1 MTTLPLPGLADVLPT
16 SLPPALQPLDAHN
29 CKLQAAVQPLDWQNP
44 TPADRYDLVVIGAG
58 TAGLVTAAGTAGLG
72 LGLKVALVEKSLMGG
87 DCLNV
92 GCVPSKAVLR
102 SSRAVAD
109 IRQAASLGVQAAGVT
124 VDFAA
129 VMERMRRIRA
139 DISHHDSVARFSQL
153 GIDVFLGAGRFVDS
167 HTLEVAGQRLAFKKA
182 VIATGARAH
191 HPAVPGLTEAGFL
204 TNETIFSLTD
214 CPPRLLVVGGGP
226 IGCELAQAFQRLGSQ
241 VTLIQRQERLLPREE
256 PEASAILQQRF
267 HSEGMTLALGATLER
282 VEVAPTGKRVW
293 YRPATS
299 AASPSQDDSALQTVE
314 VDAILIAARRV
325 PNVDRLGLD
334 AAGVAY
340 DPRQGVS
347 VNDYLQ
353 TSQPHM
359 FAAGDVCMDWKF
371 THAAD
376 AAARLVIKNA
386 LFAPFGLGR
395 SRLSQL
401 VMPWVTYTDPE
412 VAHVGLYTHEA
423 EAQGI
428 PYETITIPLSSV
440 DRALTDGE
448 TEGFVRLLHKA
459 GTDQI
464 LGATLVARHGGDI
477 ISELT
482 LAITTGLGLNA
493 LSGVI
498 HPYPTQAEVLKKAAD
513 AYRRTRLTPRTQA
526 FLKWLAR
533 LS

>member
-1 MTTLPLPGLADVLPT
+1 MMPLSPK
-16 SLPPALQPLDAHN
+16 SLNPALHPLDAYN
-29 CKLQAAVQPLDWQNP
+29 RTLQAAVQPPDWQNP

-92 GCVPSKAVLR
+92 GCVPSKCVLR

-109 IRQAASLGVQAAGVT
+109 IRQAASLGGLATGVT

-139 DISHHDSVARFSQL
+139 DISHHDSVERFSQM
-153 GIDVFLGAGRFVDS
+153 GIDVFLGAGQFVDS
-167 HTLEVAGQRLAFKKA
+167 HTLQVGDQRLSFKKA

-191 HPAVPGLTEAGFL
+191 HPSVPGLAEAGFL
-204 TNETIFSLTD
+204 TNETVFSLTD

-241 VTLIQRQERLLPREE
+241 VTLIHRQERLLPRED
-256 PEASAILQQRF
+256 PEASALLQQRF
-267 HSEGMTLALGATLER
+267 QSEGITLALGATLDR
-282 VEVAPTGKRVW
+282 VEGTPTGKRVF
-293 YRPATS
+293 YRS
-299 AASPSQDDSALQTVE
+299 VGSSPQDEAPGQTLDI
-314 VDAILIAARRV
+314 DAILIGAGRV
-325 PNVDRLGLD
+325 PNVDGLD
-334 AAGVAY
+334 LEAAGVAY
-340 DPRQGVS
+340 DPRRGVI

-353 TSQPHM
+353 TSQPHI
-359 FAAGDVCMDWKF
+359 FAAGDICMDWKF

-386 LFAPFGLGR
+386 LFSPFGLGR
-395 SRLSQL
+395 SGLSRL

-412 VAHVGLYTHEA
+412 VAHVGLYAHEA

-428 PYETITIPLSSV
+428 PYQTLTVPMTSV
-440 DRALTDGE
+440 DRALADGE
-448 TEGFVRLLHKA
+448 TEGFVRILHKV
-459 GTDQI
+459 GSDQI
-464 LGATLVARHGGDI
+464 LGATLVARHAGDM

-482 LAITTGLGLNA
+482 LAITTGQGLNA

-498 HPYPTQAEVLKKAAD
+498 HPYPTQAEVIKKAAD
-513 AYRRTRLTPRTQA
+513 AYRRTRLTPRAQRL
-526 FLKWLAR
+526 LKVIAR
-533 LS
+533 LG

>member
-1 MTTLPLPGLADVLPT
+1 MTSPPELQSPSVH
-16 SLPPALQPLDAHN
+16 PALAPLEGYN
-29 CKLQAAVQPLDWQNP
+29 LTLQAAVQPPDWQNP
-44 TPADRYDLVVIGAG
+44 TPADRYDLVVVGAG

-72 LGLKVALVEKSLMGG
+72 LGLRVALVEKNLMGG

-109 IRQAASLGVQAAGVT
+109 MRQAASLGVQATGVR

-129 VMERMRRIRA
+129 VMDRMRRIRA
-139 DISHHDSVARFSQL
+139 DISPHDSVERFSQL

-167 HTLEVAGQRLAFKKA
+167 HTLEVAGQRLSFKKA

-191 HPAVPGLTEAGFL
+191 HPAVPGLGEADFL
-204 TNETIFSLTD
+204 THETIFSLTD

-226 IGCELAQAFQRLGSQ
+226 IGCELAQALQRLGSQ
-241 VTLIQRQERLLPREE
+241 VTLIQRQGRLLPRED
-256 PEASAILQQRF
+256 PEASAVLQRRF
-267 HSEGMTLALGATLER
+267 QAEGITLALGATLDR
-282 VEVAPTGKRVW
+282 VEVTPTGKRAW
-293 YRPATS
+293 CRPVG
-299 AASPSQDDSALQTVE
+299 AAESPSQEEAALQTIE
-314 VDAILIAARRV
+314 VDEILIAAGRV
-325 PNVDRLGLD
+325 PNVDDLNLA
-334 AAGVAY
+334 AAGVRY
-340 DPRQGVS
+340 DPRQGLI

-353 TSQPHM
+353 TSQPHI

-386 LFAPFGLGR
+386 LFSPLGLGR
-395 SRLSQL
+395 SRLSQW

-412 VAHVGLYTHEA
+412 VAHVGLYAHEA

-428 PYETITIPLSSV
+428 PHQTIAIPLSTV

-448 TEGFVRLLHKA
+448 TEGFLHLLHKA

-464 LGATLVARHGGDI
+464 LGATLVARHAGDI

-482 LAITTGLGLNA
+482 LAITTGQGLNA

-498 HPYPTQAEVLKKAAD
+498 HAYPTQAEIIKKAAD
-513 AYRRTRLTPRTQA
+513 AYRRTRLTPRTQGLLR
-526 FLKWLAR
+526 FLTR